1 MSPKAA
7 KQAIAQQRSKKQQQ
21 RQEIW
26 EEESWESQAEDEVE
40 DLEEWEEEE
49 ADSLDE
55 DPEEEEEGS
64 KDGATAAKP
73 SLSTKPSPMK
83 PAVSKSQKANRRWD
97 TIETSAANLG
107 KNRKQA
113 RRGYCSWRAH
123 QSNIVA
129 CFQHCGGNI
138 SFARRYLLYHDGVAI
153 PRNVL
158 HYYRHLYSPFEELD
172 KEPTCNSQAA
182 H

>member
-49 ADSLDE
+49 EADSLDE
-55 DPEEEEEGS
+55 DPEEEEGS

-83 PAVSKSQKANRRWD
+83 PAVSKSQKASRRWD

-123 QSNIVA
+123 KSNIVA
-129 CFQHCGGNI
+129 CLQHCGGNI